1 MADKSPDVTG
11 QTGDIAFDRDRVS
24 ALLKTLEDM
33 AAGHVDVR
41 LPISPRRDALDAIAH
56 AINVLVGELAWAGAR
71 AKEAQETR
79 AAELQA
85 AVASAE
91 ARNGAMLRA
100 IPDLL
105 FVMRRD
111 GTFVDYHAR
120 DPSLLFSP
128 PETFIGRKVRDILP
142 SAPAALLMDGLERAA
157 RSDDTVVVEYELPMG
172 EPRSYEARIVR
183 ADAGRFISTV
193 RDVTEAKRAF
203 ELNRDATRRLIA
215 RQEVERQRIAR
226 ELHDDVGQR
235 VALMTIEIDGILA
248 QVADESL
255 RACLRQLY
263 GRASELTSDLHHL
276 SYELHPSRLQTLG
289 LVTALQSLCRDTSNQ
304 HLQVT
309 FTHDDIP
316 PSLDA
321 GVSLGLYRIVQEALH
336 NVVRHSHATDAHV
349 NVYRAGGQIGL
360 LITDSGVGFDPRR
373 VPPGSLGLVSMR
385 ERVAILNGQLTV
397 DSVPGRGTRV
407 SVLAPFPLDRA
418 HAEAAAPVHR
428 PGDRVPPAPSE
439 GETT

>member
-1 MADKSPDVTG
+1 
-11 QTGDIAFDRDRVS
+11 
-24 ALLKTLEDM
+24 
-33 AAGHVDVR
+33 
-41 LPISPRRDALDAIAH
+41 
-56 AINVLVGELAWAGAR
+56 
-71 AKEAQETR
+71 
-79 AAELQA
+79 
-85 AVASAE
+85 
-91 ARNGAMLRA
+91 
-100 IPDLL
+100 
-105 FVMRRD
+105 
-111 GTFVDYHAR
+111 
-120 DPSLLFSP
+120 
-128 PETFIGRKVRDILP
+128 
-142 SAPAALLMDGLERAA
+142 
-157 RSDDTVVVEYELPMG
+157 
-172 EPRSYEARIVR
+172 
-183 ADAGRFISTV
+183 
-193 RDVTEAKRAF
+193 
-203 ELNRDATRRLIA
+203 
-215 RQEVERQRIAR
+215 
-226 ELHDDVGQR
+226 
-235 VALMTIEIDGILA
+235 MTIEIDGILA

-255 RACLRQLY
+255 RARLRQLS

-309 FTHDDIP
+309 FTHDGIP

-385 ERVAILNGQLTV
+385 ERMAILNGQLTV

-407 SVLAPFPLDRA
+407 SVLAPLPLDRA
-418 HAEAAAPVHR
+418 HGEAAAPVHG

>member
-1 MADKSPDVTG
+1 MADHSPDLIG
-11 QTGDIAFDRDRVS
+11 NAGDLAFDADRVS
-24 ALLKTLEDM
+24 AFLKTLEDI
-33 AAGHVDVR
+33 AAGHLEVR
-41 LPISPRRDALDAIAH
+41 LPISPRRDTLDAIAH

-79 AAELQA
+79 AAELRA

-91 ARNGAMLRA
+91 TRNGALLRA
-100 IPDLL
+100 IPDLM
-105 FVMRRD
+105 FVMLRD
-111 GTFVDYHAR
+111 GTYVDYHAR
-120 DPSLLFSP
+120 DSSLLFSP
-128 PETFIGRKVRDILP
+128 PERFIGRNVRDILP
-142 SAPAALLMDGLERAA
+142 PAPAALVMDGLERAA
-157 RSDDTVVVEYELPMG
+157 RTDDTVVVEYELPMG
-172 EPRSYEARIVR
+172 EPRLYEARIVR

-193 RDVTEAKRAF
+193 RDVTEARRAL

-248 QVADESL
+248 QVADDAL
-255 RACLRQLY
+255 RGRLRQLS

-289 LVTALQSLCRDTSNQ
+289 LVTALQALCRDTSNQ

-309 FTHDDIP
+309 FTHDGIP

-336 NVVRHSHATDAHV
+336 NVVRHSRATDAHV
-349 NVYRAGGQIGL
+349 NVFRAGGHIGL
-360 LITDSGVGFDPRR
+360 LITDSGIGFDPRR

-385 ERVAILNGQLTV
+385 ERVAILHGQLTI

-407 SVLAPFPLDRA
+407 SVLAPFPSDRPHVGTAA
-418 HAEAAAPVHR
+418 HSYGHGTMTLPHE
-428 PGDRVPPAPSE
+428 
-439 GETT
+439 